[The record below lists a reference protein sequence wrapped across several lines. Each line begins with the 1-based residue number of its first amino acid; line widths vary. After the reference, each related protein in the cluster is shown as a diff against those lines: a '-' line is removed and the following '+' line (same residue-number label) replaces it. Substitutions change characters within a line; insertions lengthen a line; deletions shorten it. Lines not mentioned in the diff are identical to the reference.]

1 MYNEFDQSDNAEYYQ
16 VIDDNGNDV
25 SPLDDDYH
33 YWKQMC
39 HDMYE
44 NPLSDDY
51 IREEY
56 R

>member
-1 MYNEFDQSDNAEYYQ
+1 MYNEFDQTDNAEYYQ
-16 VIDDNGNDV
+16 VTDDNGNDV
-25 SPLDDDYH
+25 SPLDDDYN
-33 YWKQMC
+33 YWKQWC
-39 HDMYE
+39 YDRYE

>member
-1 MYNEFDQSDNAEYYQ
+1 MDNMKERYYDGQ
-16 VIDDNGNDV
+16 VIDDTGNEV
-25 SPLDDDYH
+25 SPLDDDYN
-33 YWKQMC
+33 YWKHWC
-39 HDMYE
+39 EDTFE